1 MGCFTEISEPVI
13 DIKFTLQK
21 DAQRYLIDY
30 ILSYSELDCRS
41 LADILGLNSIKL
53 SQILAGK
60 SFLDSEKAKNLF
72 QYFIMMIGN

>member
-41 LADILGLNSIKL
+41 LADILELNSIKL

>member
-13 DIKFTLQK
+13 NIKFTLQK

-41 LADILGLNSIKL
+41 LADILELNSIKL

-72 QYFIMMIGN
+72 QYFIMMIGA